1 LGFGFSLGQGA
12 ERPDD
17 WVLPR
22 NLCALAEARGE
33 PIGRVMNGWVIL
45 VDHARDFPNAETP
58 HKVITTSDYLAR
70 PKLFAGAGRAKI
82 VNLSRSYNY
91 QSKGYYASL
100 LAEARGH
107 RIIPTVET
115 MLELRERKLYEQ
127 SLPDLQEALNIA
139 AHRARASETTT
150 FDLLFCFG
158 LSPDPR
164 FEAFGRLL
172 FDWYRCPAIEVT
184 ITPGKRWRI
193 DRLRPRPLAKLGSEE
208 AEFFRAALHQHT
220 QRDWRNPRARAVAK
234 YSLAV
239 LYDPQEELPPSS
251 VETIRYFQK
260 FAERNS
266 VEVELLTKRQLAELA
281 EFDALFIRAT
291 TSIDNYTYRFARRAL
306 QEGMPVID
314 DPVSMIRCTN
324 KVYLH
329 ELMEAHGVPIPP
341 TVMLAEEDDLAR
353 AEKRL
358 GWPMV
363 VKIPDGSFSRGVH
376 KVDDFEA
383 LKTLTDRLFEDTDL
397 LLAQQFMPTDF
408 DWRVGV
414 LDGEPLFVCQ
424 YQMARGHWQ
433 IIKHG
438 PNGAREGGFRTMAVA
453 EAPPRVIDVALR
465 AARAIGAG
473 LYGVDVKEAGEA
485 VVVIEVN
492 DNPNLEHGVEDQVGK
507 DEIWSR
513 ILQWFIKRI
522 DA

>member
-1 LGFGFSLGQGA
+1 MRAIFPTRRRRTRSSPPATISRG
-12 ERPDD
+12 
-17 WVLPR
+17 R
-22 NLCALAEARGE
+22 NCSPA
-33 PIGRVMNGWVIL
+33 
-45 VDHARDFPNAETP
+45 
-58 HKVITTSDYLAR
+58 
-70 PKLFAGAGRAKI
+70 AGAPKI
-82 VNLSRSYNY
+82 INLSRSYNY

-115 MLELRERKLYEQ
+115 MLELREHKLYEQ
-127 SLPDLQEALNIA
+127 CA
-139 AHRARASETTT
+139 ARPAGGAERRGAPRARRRDD
-150 FDLLFCFG
+150 DLRPAVL
-158 LSPDPR
+158 LRPLTQDPR

-172 FDWYRCPAIEVT
+172 FDWYRCPALEVT
-184 ITPGKRWRI
+184 ITPGKRWKI
-193 DRLRPRPLAKLGSEE
+193 DRLRARPLAKLGPEE
-208 AEFFRAALHQHT
+208 AEFFRARAAPPH
-220 QRDWRNPRARAVAK
+220 RAR
-234 YSLAV
+234 LAQSARARRRQIFARRA
-239 LYDPQEELPPSS
+239 LRSRRRQLPPSS

-260 FAERNS
+260 FAERHS

-281 EFDALFIRAT
+281 EFDGLFIRAT

-329 ELMEAHGVPIPP
+329 ELMEAHGVPMPP
-341 TVMLAEEDDLAR
+341 TVMLAEDEDLVK
-353 AEKRL
+353 AEKQL

-383 LKTLTDRLFEDTDL
+383 LKALTDKLFEDTDL
-397 LLAQQFMPTDF
+397 LLAQKFMPTDF

-424 YQMARGHWQ
+424 YQMAQ
-433 IIKHG
+433 G
-438 PNGAREGGFRTMAVA
+438 PLADHQARAERRARRAASSTMAIA
-453 EAPPRVIDVALR
+453 EAPPRVIEVALR

-473 LYGVDVKEAGEA
+473 LYGVDVKETGDAIA
-485 VVVIEVN
+485 VIEVN

-507 DEIWSR
+507 DEVWSR

>member
-1 LGFGFSLGQGA
+1 
-12 ERPDD
+12 
-17 WVLPR
+17 
-22 NLCALAEARGE
+22 
-33 PIGRVMNGWVIL
+33 MTGWIIL
-45 VDHARDFPNAETP
+45 VDHARDFPNADTP

-70 PKLFAGAGRAKI
+70 PKLFAGVSRAKI

-115 MLELRERKLYEQ
+115 MLELREQKLYEQ
-127 SLPDLQEALNIA
+127 SLPDLQEALNVA
-139 AHRARASETTT
+139 AHRAHACDDAA

-158 LSPDPR
+158 SVRDAR

-172 FDWYRCPAIEVT
+172 FDWYRCPAIEVSV
-184 ITPGKRWRI
+184 TPGKRWKI
-193 DRLRPRPLAKLGSEE
+193 DRLRARPLAKLGPEE
-208 AEFFRAALHQHT
+208 AEFFRSALHQHT
-220 QRDWRNPRARAVAK
+220 ERDWRNPRARPIAK

-239 LYDPQEELPPSS
+239 LYDPQEEQPPSS
-251 VETIRYFQK
+251 LESLRHFQK
-260 FAERNS
+260 LAERQS
-266 VEVELLTKRQLAELA
+266 VEIELLTKRQLAELA

-291 TSIDNYTYRFARRAL
+291 TSIDDYTYRFARRAL

-329 ELMEAHGVPIPP
+329 ELMEAHGIPIPA
-341 TVMLAEEDDLAR
+341 TVMLAEDDDLAR
-353 AEKRL
+353 AEKTL

-376 KVDDFEA
+376 KVETFAA
-383 LKTLTDRLFEDTDL
+383 LKALTETLFEDTDL
-397 LLAQQFMPTDF
+397 LLAQRFMPTDF

-424 YQMARGHWQ
+424 YKMARGHWQ
-433 IIKHG
+433 IIKYG
-438 PNGAREGGFRTMAVA
+438 PEGGVREGGFRTLAIA
-453 EAPPRVIDVALR
+453 DAPPRVIDIALR
-465 AARAIGAG
+465 AARAIGPG
-473 LYGVDVKEAGEA
+473 LYGVDVKEAGDE

-492 DNPNLEHGVEDQVGK
+492 DNPNLDHGVEDQVGK
-507 DEIWSR
+507 DEIWNR
-513 ILQWFIKRI
+513 ILRWFIQRI